1 MLKEVVFRGFESTP
15 RIENALRHAVKR
27 KERQVSPIDPESSY
41 LRIVLAANGNRVRHK
56 VSVRLSIRGTT
67 LHASEEDANPI
78 TSARSAFADLDNQ
91 IKRHISRTRREHER
105 NRLDYPA
112 GMLAEQLA
120 AQAAREVKALEVLD
134 AEQIDRLQRFVH
146 REVHYRRLEGRLF
159 GISPDSIVDDTVVL
173 ALEEADEKPPKMA
186 YQAWL
191 LKLARRALD
200 QRLVVQ
206 SFGNGNDNAHVE
218 AEAYGSGLLEEPTE
232 EDWLTYFQPDDNPS
246 VGDIT
251 QDARAVSPEDSMA
264 RRELHSHVHRILGQ
278 LPESWRHA
286 FTLYTIDGFDAAAVA
301 SSLDITQKNVRHH
314 IEQATEF
321 LREKLKDTGYSHTE

>member
-1 MLKEVVFRGFESTP
+1 M
-15 RIENALRHAVKR
+15 
-27 KERQVSPIDPESSY
+27 
-41 LRIVLAANGNRVRHK
+41 
-56 VSVRLSIRGTT
+56 
-67 LHASEEDANPI
+67 
-78 TSARSAFADLDNQ
+78 
-91 IKRHISRTRREHER
+91 
-105 NRLDYPA
+105 
-112 GMLAEQLA
+112 
-120 AQAAREVKALEVLD
+120 
-134 AEQIDRLQRFVH
+134 
-146 REVHYRRLEGRLF
+146 HYRRLEGRLF